1 MKTLTAML
9 LPGLVLAAPL
19 LSMTVAAQELK
30 IGFINTERI
39 YSEAAPSIAIQKKLE
54 SEFGDRR
61 AALKKMADRAKELEK
76 ILSRGSALSENERKQ
91 DERELAAL
99 ERDYQAKLRE
109 FSEDFNQRRNEEF
122 AAVQERANRVVKEI
136 AVREQYD
143 LIVQD
148 AVYVNPRIDL
158 TPKVLKELEK

>member
-1 MKTLTAML
+1 
-9 LPGLVLAAPL
+9 VL
-19 LSMTVAAQELK
+19 LSGLLLAGSVAAQDLK

-39 YSEAAPSIAIQKKLE
+39 YSESAPSIAIQKKLE
-54 SEFGDRR
+54 KEFADRR
-61 AALKKMADRAKELEK
+61 SELKRMADRAKTLELALNRSN
-76 ILSRGSALSENERKQ
+76 LSDTERKQ
-91 DERELAAL
+91 SERELAVL
-99 ERDYQAKLRE
+99 DRDYQAKMRA

-136 AVREQYD
+136 ATREQFD
-143 LIVQD
+143 LILQD

>member
-1 MKTLTAML
+1 MKFLK
-9 LPGLVLAAPL
+9 PVL
-19 LSMTVAAQELK
+19 LSGLLLTGSVAAQDLK

-39 YSEAAPSIAIQKKLE
+39 YSEAAPSVAIQKKLE
-54 SEFGDRR
+54 KEFSDRR
-61 AALKKMADRAKELEK
+61 TELKRMADRAKTLESTLARPN
-76 ILSRGSALSENERKQ
+76 LSDNERKQ
-91 DERELAAL
+91 SERELAAL
-99 ERDYQAKLRE
+99 DRDYQAKMRE

-122 AAVQERANRVVKEI
+122 AAIQERANRVVKEI
-136 AVREQYD
+136 AAREQFD

>member
-1 MKTLTAML
+1 MKTLTAT
-9 LPGLVLAAPL
+9 L
-19 LSMTVAAQELK
+19 LSGLLLAGGAAAQDLK

-39 YSEAAPSIAIQKKLE
+39 YNEAAPSIAIQKKLE
-54 SEFGDRR
+54 SEFADRR
-61 AALKKMADRAKELEK
+61 TALKRMADRAKELEK
-76 ILSRGSALSENERKQ
+76 ILSRGANLSDSQRKQ